1 VAYVV
6 LGLAYDIILRKP
18 WMSREGAILDPQ
30 KGILTIRKASNIVVK
45 ECRTRISLLRTS
57 VIIATAINALV

>member
-1 VAYVV
+1 
-6 LGLAYDIILRKP
+6 
-18 WMSREGAILDPQ
+18 MSREGAILDLQ